1 MVTNSLIITGGTAN
15 YSAHINVLLSS
26 LVHANP
32 NSNLIVGCFDWN
44 DDLIKSFE
52 DVYDAE
58 FIKISGNDNLKTDV
72 ENNNRSGDALK
83 MKIKFIHDVFKNND
97 HNGVLWIDADTT
109 VTKSL
114 EPLLTSL
121 ESGEYDVMCTHRS
134 HRKKLH
140 TIFATGVLGF
150 SKTDLGKQFI
160 TEFNESMAP
169 TEGLDDWFHDQI
181 EFYNI
186 FNKLTPQLYALSK
199 DEHTIK
205 GDENAMIYSRR
216 EVIDLTP
223 NDVANLHNIPVHHIV
238 NLPESIYPV

>member
-1 MVTNSLIITGGTAN
+1 METEILIITGGTAN
-15 YSAHINVLLSS
+15 YSAHMNVLLSS

-32 NSNLIVGCFDWN
+32 NSTLVVGCFDWN
-44 DDLIKSFE
+44 DDLIQSFE
-52 DVYDAE
+52 DVYDAK
-58 FIKISGNDNLKTDV
+58 FVKISGNNTVKKDV
-72 ENNNRSGDALK
+72 ENNHRSGDALK
-83 MKIKFIHDVFKNND
+83 MKITFIHDVFKNYN
-97 HNGVLWIDADTT
+97 HNGVLWIDADTV

-114 EPLLTSL
+114 EPLLSSL

-150 SKTDLGKQFI
+150 SKTDLAKQFI
-160 TEFNESMAP
+160 TEFNDSMKP
-169 TEGLDDWFHDQI
+169 TEGLENWFHDQI

-186 FNKLTPQLYALSK
+186 FNKLNPRLYPLSK
-199 DEHTIK
+199 HEHTIM

-216 EVIDLTP
+216 EVIDVTP
-223 NDVANLHNIPVHHIV
+223 NDVANLHNIPVHQIT